1 MFIESKVCLQISKTY
16 VNDGLFTI
24 IYKHKT
30 RQKGVM
36 LMGSYNWISKAI
48 SILVLFVV
56 GQAVFAESQT
66 QTDKEKFPWVNPV
79 PTIEELSD
87 GKIMTGGRLT
97 PSNFHLIK
105 DRMPLG
111 MQEITKKGSEYIIHP
126 HTPSEELIIPALI
139 EYTHKYAGQADIKAD
154 GSVYAKDGGAW
165 YGGFPIM
172 HPKTGLE
179 VMSNW
184 LYRDHD
190 NLDEWGNSQ
199 WIDAEGKPYKEL
211 IPHLLFAMTASRVCI
226 NPQRE
231 DPAFPGELR
240 REVLVFEAPYDL
252 KGVSILNIFYQDQSR
267 LPDAYAYV
275 PVLRRVQRLSTAQR
289 DDSLDGSDLRNVNLN
304 LFNDPLG
311 LWDFK
316 LTAQK
321 PMLSIISRE
330 NLEAPEGSKYVSRI
344 NGKYRDGQIA
354 ELRDTFVIEATP
366 KGGAERIYSKMV
378 LYIDAA
384 TYTTY
389 WGDYY
394 DSQGK
399 LWVSGVHPRKRSESQ
414 CGNFA
419 ALTAVEYFN
428 HQSGNSFNYEQ
439 AHNRKFISADELNP
453 SMLNVQFLQLQGR

>member
-1 MFIESKVCLQISKTY
+1 
-16 VNDGLFTI
+16 
-24 IYKHKT
+24 
-30 RQKGVM
+30 M
-36 LMGSYNWISKAI
+36 LVAPYNWISIAI
-48 SILVLFVV
+48 SILVFLF
-56 GQAVFAESQT
+56 GQATFAESQI
-66 QTDKEKFPWVNPV
+66 QSDKEKFPWIQPV
-79 PTIEELSD
+79 PTIEEITG
-87 GKIMTGGRLT
+87 GKIATGGKVTKDNVQLVKDQLPVGMYDLT
-97 PSNFHLIK
+97 VDGAEWIVN
-105 DRMPLG
+105 
-111 MQEITKKGSEYIIHP
+111 P

-139 EYTHKYAGQADIKAD
+139 EYTHKYAGKADIKPD
-154 GSVYAKDGGAW
+154 GSVYADDGGAW

-184 LYRDHD
+184 LFRDHD
-190 NLDEWGNSQ
+190 NLDEWGNTH
-199 WIDAEGKPYKEL
+199 WTDAEGKPYKAI
-211 IPHLLFAMTASRVCI
+211 IPHLRFVFTASRVCI
-226 NPQRE
+226 NPMRE

-252 KGVSILNIFYQDQSR
+252 KGVSVLNIFYQDQSK

-321 PMLSIISRE
+321 PMLSIISRDNPTNSE
-330 NLEAPEGSKYVSRI
+330 EEKYLPRI
-344 NGKYRDGQIA
+344 KGKYRIGAKA

-366 KGGAERIYSKMV
+366 KAGSVDRIYSKMV

-384 TYTTY
+384 TYTTW
-389 WGDYY
+389 WGDYH

-399 LWVSGVHPRKRSESQ
+399 LWVSGVHPRKRTGGQ
-414 CGNFA
+414 CGNYLE
-419 ALTAVEYFN
+419 LTGVEYFN
-428 HQSGNSFNYEQ
+428 HQSGNSFNLDMTYATKNLPEE
-439 AHNRKFISADELNP
+439 ELNAG
-453 SMLNVQFLQLQGR
+453 MLNVQFLQQQGR